1 MDKKIQQP
9 LTRDGTIT
17 IDIKLLEHI
26 DDLNSETFIKQYKI
40 SNLWRGKYFIKR
52 LINKIFKY
60 QLYQKMKWNN
70 SFWDRIKISRI
81 STQIHDKDLKKV
93 QLNIQKKT
101 ETGRYSDIKKYQ
113 ELIIEGFDLGNP
125 LYISGN
131 CLKYLGATIESNNIY
146 ILDGSRRLIANI
158 NNNLS
163 PQILL
168 IELND

>member
-1 MDKKIQQP
+1 M
-9 LTRDGTIT
+9 
-17 IDIKLLEHI
+17 
-26 DDLNSETFIKQYKI
+26 
-40 SNLWRGKYFIKR
+40 
-52 LINKIFKY
+52 
-60 QLYQKMKWNN
+60 
-70 SFWDRIKISRI
+70 

-93 QLNIQKKT
+93 QFNIQKKT

-113 ELIIEGFDLGNP
+113 ELIIKGFDLGNP

-131 CLKYLGATIESNNIY
+131 CLNYLGATIESNNIY